1 MHTNGSYRQ
10 MSITVEF
17 QPLALKLGEDLD
29 MISRAKKVGTYLH
42 AKFGGIPPPCLS
54 TSREK

>member
-1 MHTNGSYRQ
+1 